1 MKMVKRRQ
9 SPSALLNKWVSHA
22 VFVNENVAN
31 VAGKPTR
38 VERGLFNGY
47 SLPLYAGDEEL
58 HFSQRVPHRWDG
70 TTNPHYV
77 FIVALAATDYAGQTF
92 RFQLEWTCD
101 DIGGVIKDTVDETLI
116 HDQALIA
123 GRITAFNAYLVDF
136 ELDAALL
143 SNGSNIQSRLRQT
156 ESSGYQPG
164 AVGCEMIVF
173 DWDTR
178 WKINSIGT
186 DSIMGY

>member
-1 MKMVKRRQ
+1 MVKRRQ

-22 VFVNENVAN
+22 IFLNENVAN

-47 SLPLYAGDEEL
+47 SLPKFSAGEEL

-77 FIVALAATDYAGQTF
+77 FIVAFDQVQVAGNSF
-92 RFQLEWTCD
+92 RFQLEWACD
-101 DIGGVIKDTVDETLI
+101 DIGSVLKATVDETLI
-116 HDQALIA
+116 DDQLSLA
-123 GRITAFNAYLVDF
+123 GRLAAYDAYIIDF
-136 ELDAALL
+136 ELDNALL
-143 SNGSNIQSRLRQT
+143 SKGANIQSRLRNIQ
-156 ESSGYQPG
+156 SSGYPLNEISG
-164 AVGCEMIVF
+164 EMLVF

-178 WKINSIGT
+178 WKIDKVGT